1 MDPISLLLIP
11 LLLTFP
17 CPILVPIP
25 APLLLPL
32 PSLCLSPAHVLTP
45 CPFLLLPLFPIL
57 PLLPLL
63 PGPARRST
71 LPLCL
76 QLPPILLVLS
86 DPVPSSQV

>member
-25 APLLLPL
+25 APLPLPL

-45 CPFLLLPLFPIL
+45 CPFLLL

-86 DPVPSSQV
+86 DPVPSCQV